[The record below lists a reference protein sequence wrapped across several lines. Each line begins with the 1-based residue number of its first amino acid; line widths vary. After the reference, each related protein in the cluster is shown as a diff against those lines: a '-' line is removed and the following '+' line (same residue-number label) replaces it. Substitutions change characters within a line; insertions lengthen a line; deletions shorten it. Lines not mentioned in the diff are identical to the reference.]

1 MAPFPAHFCFGT
13 EGGLNGPVYRMRPP
27 SNAFPHLITITRYK
41 SRRDQSERGPHHG
54 LFNKTLVLRG
64 SPGSAGG
71 IICSRRSPSALQ
83 CLAIKRLMRS
93 SCGGGGD
100 SLCDVLRVCVLLCV
114 WLVCAVYS
122 RNIFVVF
129 AVCGEN
135 EGCRL
140 IDSQSLQCDST
151 MSALISKA
159 EPNLVWLPRPC
170 WGL

>member
-41 SRRDQSERGPHHG
+41 SRHDQSERAPHHG
-54 LFNKTLVLRG
+54 LFNRTLVLGG
-64 SPGSAGG
+64 SPGGAGG

-93 SCGGGGD
+93 SCSGGGD
-100 SLCDVLRVCVLLCV
+100 SLCDVLWVCVLLCV

-135 EGCRL
+135 GGCRL
-140 IDSQSLQCDST
+140 IDSQSLQRNST
-151 MSALISKA
+151 MSALISPSRAKSHMA
-159 EPNLVWLPRPC
+159 SQPC